1 MALTQRLELRQ
12 GQSLVMTPQLQQA
25 IKLLQMSNLELQ
37 AFVEAELEKNPLLE
51 RDERRETEAKPEAPA
66 PADRDVAS
74 AFSDD
79 STPEQKFET
88 LGTGLENIYADE
100 ARADTANR
108 AAASGMMDSSWSSLK
123 PSRGVSFDQDDFD
136 LGATL
141 SREKTLAEHLTE
153 QLSLSVADAAD
164 RLIGHHLIGM
174 VNEAGY
180 LTGGLETVA
189 EMLGTGLDR
198 VESVLGVL
206 QDFDPP
212 GVFAR
217 DLKECLSL
225 QLKDR
230 DRFDPAMMLLL
241 DNLALLAKRDF
252 DQLRAICNVD
262 SDDIREMV
270 AELRG
275 LNPKPGH
282 VFGSEPVQA
291 VVPDVSVRAAPDG
304 TWLVEL
310 NSDTL
315 PRVLVNSQYYAKVS
329 RGASREEDKVYLTEC
344 HTNAAWLVRSLDQ
357 RARTILKVAREI
369 VRQQDAFLVH
379 GIQHL
384 RPLNLKTI
392 ADAIEMHESTVSR
405 VTSNKYMAT
414 PRGIFELK
422 YFFTTAIGSAE
433 GGEAHSAESVR
444 HRIKEMIESETVH
457 DILSDDAIVERLRTA
472 GIDIARRTVAKYR
485 ESLRIQSSVQR
496 RRERKTFGS

>member
-37 AFVEAELEKNPLLE
+37 AFVESELEKNPLLE
-51 RDERRETEAKPEAPA
+51 RDEKREIAAEPQPAA

-74 AFSDD
+74 AMSDN
-79 STPEQKFET
+79 SAPEQKFEA
-88 LGTGLENIYADE
+88 LGSGLENIYADE
-100 ARADTANR
+100 SRADAVNR
-108 AAASGMMDSSWSSLK
+108 AAAAGMMDSSWSSLR
-123 PSRGVSFDQDDFD
+123 PSRGLSLDQGDFD

-141 SREKTLAEHLTE
+141 SREKTLTEHLAE
-153 QLSLSVADAAD
+153 QLSLSVQDPGD
-164 RLIGHHLIGM
+164 RLIAQHLTGM

-180 LTGGLETVA
+180 LTGSLDTVA
-189 EMLGTGLDR
+189 EMLGTDVAR
-198 VESVLGVL
+198 VERVLGIL
-206 QDFDPP
+206 QVFDPP

-217 DLKECLSL
+217 DLRECLAI
-225 QLKDR
+225 QLKEQNR
-230 DRFDPAMMLLL
+230 LDPAMILLL
-241 DNLALLAKRDF
+241 DNLALVARRDF
-252 DQLRAICNVD
+252 DQLRSICNVD
-262 SDDIREMV
+262 AEDIREMV
-270 AELRG
+270 GELRR

-282 VFGSEPVQA
+282 VFGADPIQP

-329 RGASREEDKVYLTEC
+329 RGAAREEDKVYLNDC
-344 HTNAAWLVRSLDQ
+344 HTNATWLVRSLDQ

-369 VRQQDAFLVH
+369 VRQQDAFLIN

-384 RPLNLKTI
+384 RPLNLRTV

-422 YFFTTAIGSAE
+422 YFFTTAVGAAD

-444 HRIKEMIESETVH
+444 HRIRAMIDGETAALV
-457 DILSDDAIVERLRTA
+457 LSDDAIVDMLRKE

-485 ESLRIQSSVQR
+485 ESLGIQSSVQR
-496 RRERKTFGS
+496 RRERRTFGS